1 MTVST
6 VTASSILKIDTNA
19 IRENYK
25 ILSEISAPARA
36 APVIKANG
44 YGCGVH
50 NIIAA
55 LEPSSPPFYFVA
67 TLNEAIAARQFTTR
81 PIAVLNGLFHGA
93 ESEYIHHNLTPICAS
108 LDDILQWQHYDA
120 PYMWQIDTGMNRLGV
135 RCDQFNDLLSKN
147 FKPPS
152 LILSHFISSEISD
165 DPTNQIQIDRFEV
178 IKQKSMAHFGS
189 GIQFSMGNSSGIFL
203 SQKPHYDI
211 TRPGLALFGA
221 NPVPTSPNPM
231 KQIVKYETRILRVD
245 NAKSGE
251 SAGYNATYIF
261 PHDARLAT
269 VSLGYADGIPRYASG
284 KLNLFW
290 NGQACPVRGR
300 ISMDLMIV
308 DISNIKGPP
317 PTPGDFMEVIGPHQ
331 TIEDVASACGTIG
344 YEILTSLSAR
354 STRIIV

>member
-1 MTVST
+1 MVMST
-6 VTASSILKIDTNA
+6 ARASAILTIDTNA
-19 IRENYK
+19 IRENYQ
-25 ILSEISAPARA
+25 ILSNISAPARA

-44 YGCGVH
+44 YGCGVE

-67 TLNEAIAARQFTTR
+67 TLNEGITARQFTAR
-81 PIAVLNGLFHGA
+81 PIVILNGLFHGA
-93 ESEYIHHNLTPICAS
+93 EDEYITHGLTPLCAS
-108 LDDILQWQHYDA
+108 IDDISRWQQYDA
-120 PYMWQIDTGMNRLGV
+120 PYMWQIDTGMNRLGI
-135 RCDQFNDLLSKN
+135 RHDQFDELLLQN

-152 LILSHFISSEISD
+152 LILSHFISSEIPD
-165 DPTNQIQIDRFEV
+165 DPMNQIQIDRFEI

-189 GIQFSMGNSSGIFL
+189 GINFSMANSSGIFL

-211 TRPGLALFGA
+211 TRPGLSLFGG
-221 NPVPTSPNPM
+221 NPTPHQPNPM
-231 KQIVKYETRILRVD
+231 KPVATYKTRILRID
-245 NAKSGE
+245 HARAHE
-251 SAGYNATYIF
+251 SAGYNATYTF
-261 PHDARLAT
+261 PRDARLAT

-284 KLNLFW
+284 RLNLFW

-308 DISNIKGPP
+308 DISDIHGQA
-317 PTPGDFMEVIGPHQ
+317 PTMGDFMEVIGPHQ
-331 TIEDVASACGTIG
+331 SIDDISLVGGTIS